1 MSDTRAVTVRAP
13 RPTEIVLTRV
23 FDAPRWLVFEA
34 LTRPELLGR
43 WFGADGWDLVD
54 CEVDLRVGG
63 RWRFVSVGPGGAE
76 MGHGGVYREVVPP
89 QRLVVHRDLRRPVVP
104 RRVAGD
110 RRAQRAR
117 RAHNDLTTT
126 LWFPSRQV
134 RDQVLSSPMERGV
147 GESYDRL
154 ARLLRAV
161 ADRDTTRRQV
171 MNWTLEVVIG
181 PGRRTSTGP
190 RPSTPTNSASPSTTT
205 PRSATS
211 CASSSSPRPDR
222 AARS

>member
-23 FDAPRWLVFEA
+23 FDAPRRLVFDA
-34 LTRPELLGR
+34 LTRPDLLRR

-89 QRLVVHRDLRRPVVP
+89 ERLVYTETYDDQWFPGESLVTAELREHGVTTT
-104 RRVAGD
+104 
-110 RRAQRAR
+110 
-117 RAHNDLTTT
+117 LTTT

-161 ADRDTTRRQV
+161 ADRDTR
-171 MNWTLEVVIG
+171 G
-181 PGRRTSTGP
+181 DKS
-190 RPSTPTNSASPSTTT
+190 
-205 PRSATS
+205 
-211 CASSSSPRPDR
+211 
-222 AARS
+222 